1 MKHTAYCLILIFI
14 LGCNK
19 NISVTEVP
27 PFKNPKDSAKLIL
40 VTTKDVNTNEGF
52 ITAYGINMDKKWELS
67 NNSRYNTYK
76 IGSYI
81 NNSLVVTYSANK
93 ELQSLDIANGSKNWA
108 ITEFIDKLTYGFFVS
123 RHFNHDTIVVSTST
137 LSGDKFTERNA
148 LILFNKKDGSELCRI
163 PVDAQPL
170 AAPLLDGNSIY
181 YIATN
186 SNGTKNTLTSYDIV
200 TKKLL
205 WQKTQFSFLMGL
217 PGGILV
223 KNDTLI
229 FGSGTGNIDLINKND
244 GSVYWSKG
252 FNTKSMYSYKDKFV
266 FNDNVSGR
274 LTILSSK
281 TGEVILQGPP
291 IPYTRVNGAAYIYN
305 DDFYNNAYDTLYC
318 SSLLDGS
325 LKWSKQITNA
335 VKFINVG
342 DKVYYL
348 TGSYGYASA
357 NSKLMKMSAGDFTA
371 LDSISF
377 PQGNLENFSILT
389 SADEFFY

>member
-1 MKHTAYCLILIFI
+1 MKQSVCYLLFFVILS
-14 LGCNK
+14 CNK

-27 PFKNPKDSAKLIL
+27 PLQNAKDSAKLIL
-40 VTTKDVNTNEGF
+40 VTTKDVITNEGF
-52 ITAYGINMDKKWELS
+52 ITAYGPNMDKKWELS
-67 NNSRYNTYK
+67 NNGWHNTFK

-81 NNSLVVTYSANK
+81 NNSLIVTYLGNT
-93 ELQSLDIANGSKNWA
+93 ELQSLNIANGSQNWSNK
-108 ITEFIDKLTYGFFVS
+108 EFIDKLTYGFFVS
-123 RHFNHDTIVVSTST
+123 RHFNHDTIVVATST
-137 LSGDKFTERNA
+137 LSGNKFTERNA
-148 LILFNKKDGSELCRI
+148 LILLNKQDGSELCRI
-163 PVDAQPL
+163 QVDAQPL

-186 SNGTKNTLTSYDIV
+186 SNGTKQTLTAYNIV

-205 WQKTQFSFLMGL
+205 WQKNQFSFLLGL

-229 FGSGTGNIDLINKND
+229 FGAGTGNIDLINKND
-244 GSVYWSKG
+244 GSLYWSKG
-252 FNTKSMYSYKDKFV
+252 FNTKSVFSYKDKFI

-291 IPYTRVNGAAYIYN
+291 IPYTRANGAAYIYN

-348 TGSYGYASA
+348 TG
-357 NSKLMKMSAGDFTA
+357 
-371 LDSISF
+371 
-377 PQGNLENFSILT
+377 
-389 SADEFFY
+389 